1 MIDMHLDELLSKEIE
16 IDFDTNLT
24 IRESKLKSIIHKW
37 PDQIYD
43 IIIMM
48 QKDPA
53 LEHYVFQLPD
63 TSGVL
68 EFNLNRKTK
77 KIDIN
82 FFDKNDLNNQR
93 KFKSLLGEV
102 YADILEEQAL
112 EHINYSQYDEQ
123 LKNELD
129 DFSNQDF

>member
-1 MIDMHLDELLSKEIE
+1 MHLDELLSKEIE
-16 IDFDTNLT
+16 IDFETNLT
-24 IRESKLKSIIHKW
+24 IRESKIKSIIHKW

-48 QKDPA
+48 QKDRS
-53 LEHYVFQLPD
+53 LKHYVFQLPD

-82 FFDKNDLNNQR
+82 FYNKNDLKNQR

-112 EHINYSQYDEQ
+112 EHMNYTIYDKQ
-123 LKNELD
+123 LNDDISKLLD
-129 DFSNQDF
+129 DY

>member
-1 MIDMHLDELLSKEIE
+1 MHLDELLSKEIE
-16 IDFDTNLT
+16 IDFETNLT
-24 IRESKLKSIIHKW
+24 IRESKIKSIIHKW

-48 QKDPA
+48 QKDRA
-53 LEHYVFQLPD
+53 LKHYVFQLPD

-82 FFDKNDLNNQR
+82 FYNKNDLKNQR

-112 EHINYSQYDEQ
+112 EHMNYTIYDKQLNDDINN
-123 LKNELD
+123 LLD
-129 DFSNQDF
+129 DY